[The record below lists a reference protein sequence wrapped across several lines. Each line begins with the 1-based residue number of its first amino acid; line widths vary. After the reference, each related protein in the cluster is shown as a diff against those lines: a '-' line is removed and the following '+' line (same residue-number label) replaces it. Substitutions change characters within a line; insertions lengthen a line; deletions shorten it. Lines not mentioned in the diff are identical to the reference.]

1 MTLPINL
8 TQKISVPQDVLVQ
21 VIDGES
27 VLLNLQNE
35 QYYGLDDIG
44 TRMWEVLTNNQSIEE
59 SYQVLL
65 AEYQVEPEQLRQ
77 DLQSLIEKLVE
88 HGLVELSNS

>member
-1 MTLPINL
+1 MSPITLN
-8 TQKISVPQDVLVQ
+8 QKISVPEDVLVQ
-21 VIDGES
+21 VLDGES

-44 TRMWEVLTNNQSIEE
+44 TRMWEVLAESQSIEE
-59 SYQVLL
+59 AYRVLL

-77 DLQSLIEKLVE
+77 DLQVLLEKLVE
-88 HGLVELSNS
+88 HGLVELSNP

>member
-1 MTLPINL
+1 MSSITLN
-8 TQKISVPQDVLVQ
+8 QKISVPEDVLVQ
-21 VIDGES
+21 VLDGES

-44 TRMWEVLTNNQSIEE
+44 TRMWEVLAASQSIEE
-59 SYQVLL
+59 AYRVLL

-77 DLQSLIEKLVE
+77 DLQVLLEKLVE
-88 HGLVELSNS
+88 HGLVELSNP